1 MHGVGGAGKL
11 AFFIFILSAVLVNA
25 VSAEGDSGSVDL
37 VNGTANQTE
46 IVTETIVTVEPTAEP
61 TLIETILPEETRTTE
76 PTDALTPLPTVTTV
90 DVTPTTEPIPDV
102 IATDTTKPEE
112 TGTPEATETVTTVPT
127 ETTVVT
133 TFSTELTPETPGTEI
148 IPVQQTI
155 LSLTETPTPEPTEGS
170 CSASP
175 SGSGKS
181 YSSTRSRYP
190 LMHPGKT
197 QLDAEK
203 SEYMMLEKYTA
214 PIKPMSLMA
223 DGDSVITSKSL
234 LSYLSYIPAERD
246 QGYCG
251 DCWVWA
257 STGALEVEHT
267 VKTGVNER
275 LSVQYFNSKYNNGVG
290 SNWACCGG
298 NIGTF
303 TSWYNSD
310 RTPIPWSNT
319 NAEFG
324 DDETFCGNY
333 ATSIPISSITTD
345 PHYTLNTISSS
356 AVATNGSGIDQSTA
370 IANIKSAIDNNK
382 AVYYGFTYG
391 DSGWDDFMY
400 TFWAVQDESAIFDP
414 TPHIGEETAGGHGVL
429 IVGYNMTDRYWLA
442 LNSWGTTSGR
452 PNGLFRVKMDI
463 DYNSWFNY
471 TYLGTTNMYYP
482 QHRFYVLDAE
492 FRRDEV
498 GIYRQSTNQYVLRP
512 GDYPATPAT
521 IIGWGKYS
529 TDLPVTGDWDGDGI
543 TDLGIYRQSANQ
555 FILRPSDYPTSPA
568 KKIGWGK
575 YSTDLPVTGDWDGD
589 GITDVGIYRQSANQ
603 FVLRPSDYPTSPAIK
618 IGWGKYSTDL
628 PVTGDWDG
636 DGITDVGIYRQS
648 ANQFVLRPKDYPATP
663 ATKIGWGKYSTDL
676 PVTGDW
682 DGDGITNIGVY
693 RQSTNSFILRP
704 SNWPTTPSTIIGW
717 GKYSTDLPAIGVW
730 F

>member
-1 MHGVGGAGKL
+1 MHGVGGVGKL
-11 AFFIFILSAVLVNA
+11 GFLFFLILSMVLVNA
-25 VSAEGDSGSVDL
+25 VSAEEDSGSVDL

-46 IVTETIVTVEPTAEP
+46 IVTETTTTVEPTAEP
-61 TLIETILPEETRTTE
+61 TVMDTILPKESGTPE
-76 PTDALTPLPTVTTV
+76 PTDTLTPVPTEMTV
-90 DVTPTTEPIPDV
+90 DVTPTTESLPEE
-102 IATDTTKPEE
+102 IALETAVPEE
-112 TGTPEATETVTTVPT
+112 TGTPEATETVTPVPT
-127 ETTVVT
+127 ETTVAT

-175 SGSGKS
+175 SGSGNV
-181 YSSTRSRYP
+181 YSSSRASYP
-190 LMHPGKT
+190 LMHPGKA

-203 SEYMMLEKYTA
+203 SEYMILEKYTA

-223 DGDSVITSKSL
+223 DGDSVVTSKSL
-234 LSYLSYIPAERD
+234 LSYLSYVPVERD

-267 VKTGVNER
+267 VDTGVNER

-290 SNWACCGG
+290 GNWACCGG

-310 RTPIPWSNT
+310 KTIIPWSNT

-324 DDETFCGNY
+324 DDETSCGNY

-400 TFWAVQDESAIFDP
+400 TFWAAQDESAVFDP
-414 TPHIGEETAGGHGVL
+414 TPHNGEETAGGHGVL

-442 LNSWGTTSGR
+442 LNSWGTTPGR

-463 DYNSWFNY
+463 DYDSWFNY
-471 TYLGTTNMYYP
+471 TYLGTTYMYYP
-482 QHRFYVLDAE
+482 QHRFYVLDAD
-492 FRRDEV
+492 FV
-498 GIYRQSTNQYVLRP
+498 P
-512 GDYPATPAT
+512 
-521 IIGWGKYS
+521 
-529 TDLPVTGDWDGDGI
+529 
-543 TDLGIYRQSANQ
+543 ANQ
-555 FILRPSDYPTSPA
+555 VGVFQPSTHRFY
-568 KKIGWGK
+568 
-575 YSTDLPVTGDWDGD
+575 
-589 GITDVGIYRQSANQ
+589 
-603 FVLRPSDYPTSPAIK
+603 
-618 IGWGKYSTDL
+618 
-628 PVTGDWDG
+628 
-636 DGITDVGIYRQS
+636 
-648 ANQFVLRPKDYPATP
+648 
-663 ATKIGWGKYSTDL
+663 
-676 PVTGDW
+676 
-682 DGDGITNIGVY
+682 
-693 RQSTNSFILRP
+693 LRP
-704 SNWPTTPSTIIGW
+704 SNWPTNPGTYINWGASTDIPITGDWNGDGTTEVGVFRPSNHMFYLRPSNWPSTPGISINWGASTDIPITGDWNGDGTTEVGVFRPSTHRFYLRPSNWPTAPGITINWGAGTDTPVTGDWNGDGTTEIGVFRPSDHMFYLRPSDLSTFPGVSLDW
-717 GKYSTDLPAIGVW
+717 GTGTDLPVTGKW
-730 F
+730 S